1 MKIPT
6 IRNQIYIGAT
16 YQRDED
22 IPTIRNQIY
31 IGTTYQRDEDTYNKK
46 SDLYRDDISEGRR
59 YLQ

>member
-22 IPTIRNQIY
+22 TYNKKSDLYR
-31 IGTTYQRDEDTYNKK
+31 TTYQRDEDTYNKK
-46 SDLYRDDISEGRR
+46 SDLYRGDISQG
-59 YLQ
+59 